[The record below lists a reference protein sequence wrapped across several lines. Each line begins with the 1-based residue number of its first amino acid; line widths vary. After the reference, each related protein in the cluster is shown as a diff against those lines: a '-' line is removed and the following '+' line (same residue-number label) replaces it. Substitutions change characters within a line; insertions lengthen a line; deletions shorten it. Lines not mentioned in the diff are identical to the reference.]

1 MTLSII
7 LLAAGHGTR
16 MNSKTQKILHAVGGK
31 PMIMHLFEAAEATA
45 DKRPLLIVGAGAD
58 ALQNLLGDRADYA
71 VQAEKLGTGHAV
83 MMAKPHQQGGSSQVI
98 VAYGDM
104 PLLKAETMRRLADQ
118 QAKSG
123 AAIVML
129 SLMGD
134 PDTSFGRVVRDENG
148 RVSEIIE
155 VAEAKR
161 RPNPADYL
169 SIPEL
174 NAGVYCFDADWLWDN
189 INNLPIRQAR
199 SGQEYYLTDMVET
212 AVSQEKLVEALISDD
227 ADECLGA
234 GTRAEMV
241 DVEKAFRRRANGR
254 LLAQGVTIVDPD
266 NCYIDQDVIVGQDT
280 VIWPGTYLQGKTAV
294 GKNCSIGPNTVLNNA
309 TIGDG
314 CTIAQASITRA
325 TVPTGMT
332 IKPFTTINNEQL
344 TGSSDNP

>member
-58 ALQNLLGDRADYA
+58 ALQNLLGNRADYA

-83 MMAKPHQQGGSSQVI
+83 MVAKAQQQGQSTQLI

-104 PLLKAETMRRLADQ
+104 PLLKADTMRRLADQ

-129 SLMGD
+129 SLIGD

-161 RPNPADYL
+161 RPNAADYL

-189 INNLPIRQAR
+189 IDDLPIRQAR

-212 AVSQEKLVEALISDD
+212 AVSQQKLVEAIISDD

-266 NCYIDQDVIVGQDT
+266 NCYIDQDVTVGQDT

-294 GKNCSIGPNTVLNNA
+294 GQNCTIGPNTVLNNA

-314 CTIAQASITRA
+314 CTIAQASIMGA
-325 TVPTGMT
+325 TVPAGTT
-332 IKPFTTINNEQL
+332 TAPFIIINN
-344 TGSSDNP
+344 

>member
-45 DKRPLLIVGAGAD
+45 DKRPLLIVGAGAS
-58 ALQNLLGDRADYA
+58 ALQNLLGDRADYV

-83 MMAKPHQQGGSSQVI
+83 MVAHDHQRGQSDQVI
-98 VAYGDM
+98 VGYGDM
-104 PLLKAETMRRLADQ
+104 PLLKAETLRRLADR
-118 QAKSG
+118 QAQSG
-123 AAIVML
+123 AVIVML

-148 RVSEIIE
+148 RVYEIIE

-161 RPNPADYL
+161 RPNPEKYL

-174 NAGVYCFDADWLWDN
+174 NAGVYCFDADWLWAN
-189 INNLPIRQAR
+189 INDLPIRQAR

-212 AVSQEKLVEALISDD
+212 AVSQQKLVEAIVSDD
-227 ADECLGA
+227 PDECLGA

-266 NCYIDQDVIVGQDT
+266 NCYIDQDVTVGQDT

-294 GKNCSIGPNTVLNNA
+294 GRNCTIGPNTVLNNA
-309 TIGDG
+309 TIGDD
-314 CTIAQASITRA
+314 CTIIQSSITGVM
-325 TVPTGMT
+325 VPAGT
-332 IKPFTTINNEQL
+332 ITPPFTIMEE
-344 TGSSDNP
+344 S

>member
-58 ALQNLLGDRADYA
+58 ALQTLLGDRADTV

-83 MMAKPHQQGGSSQVI
+83 MMAHDHQQQGNGGQQGRCQVI

-104 PLLKAETMRRLADQ
+104 PLLKAETLRRLADR
-118 QAKSG
+118 QAESG

-129 SLMGD
+129 SLIGD

-161 RPNPADYL
+161 RPNAADYL
-169 SIPEL
+169 CIPEL
-174 NAGVYCFDADWLWDN
+174 NAGVYCFDADWLWAN
-189 INNLPIRQAR
+189 INDLPIRQAR

-212 AVSQEKLVEALISDD
+212 AVSQQKLVEAIISDD
-227 ADECLGA
+227 PDECLGA
-234 GTRAEMV
+234 GTRVEMV

-254 LLAQGVTIVDPD
+254 LLANGVTIVDPD
-266 NCYIDQDVIVGQDT
+266 NCYIDQDVTVGQDT

-294 GKNCSIGPNTVLNNA
+294 GQNCTIGPNSVLNNA
-309 TIGDG
+309 IIGDG
-314 CTIAQASITRA
+314 CTIAQASITGA
-325 TVPTGMT
+325 TVPAGTT
-332 IKPFTTINNEQL
+332 TDPFVIMNSE
-344 TGSSDNP
+344 

>member
-45 DKRPLLIVGAGAD
+45 DKRPLLIVGAGAEGAK
-58 ALQNLLGDRADYA
+58 ALQNLLGNRADYV

-83 MMAKPHQQGGSSQVI
+83 MVAHDHQRGQSDQVI
-98 VAYGDM
+98 VGYGDM
-104 PLLKAETMRRLADQ
+104 PLLKAETLRRLADQ
-118 QAKSG
+118 QAQSG

-129 SLMGD
+129 SLIGD

-148 RVSEIIE
+148 RVCEIIE

-161 RPNPADYL
+161 RPNAADYL

-189 INNLPIRQAR
+189 INDLPIRQAR

-212 AVSQEKLVEALISDD
+212 AVSQQKLVEAIVSDD
-227 ADECLGA
+227 PDECLGA

-266 NCYIDQDVIVGQDT
+266 NCYIDQDVTVGQDSI
-280 VIWPGTYLQGKTAV
+280 IWPGTYLQGKTAV
-294 GKNCSIGPNTVLNNA
+294 GQDCIIGPNTVLNNA

-314 CTIAQASITRA
+314 CTIAQSSITGA
-325 TVPTGMT
+325 TVPAGTKT
-332 IKPFTTINNEQL
+332 APFTIMEEA
-344 TGSSDNP
+344 